1 MARIAFVTWDGGGN
15 VGPAIGIAQA
25 LATRGHRIHFL
36 GYEVQ
41 RDRIEG
47 QGFTFSALERS
58 GDFDAHGRPPE
69 DRIPAL
75 LRHVW
80 ACPEHRED
88 IPAALA
94 KHSSDVLV
102 VDFMMQGALAAQ
114 ERLAIPV
121 VALVHSAVAGLVPP
135 SDSPVG
141 ATWLAASNALRASA
155 DLAPMRRL
163 NDAWDRLLTL
173 VTTIPELDPAAADRG
188 NRVRYVGPIVEQF
201 AECDWQ
207 SPWDAGD
214 RRPLVLVSFST
225 TRFWDQGGRIRNTLA
240 ALAEEPVR
248 VLVSAPEA
256 AQLGPLPANAIVH
269 DFVPHALVL
278 PHTAVTVTHCG
289 HGTVTGSLAH
299 GVPLVGMPNNA
310 ADQPFLAQ
318 RLQQLGAGVA
328 LDGDAA
334 AAEIRTAVREVL
346 AKPSYAAAARELQAA
361 IRASPGAAGA
371 AGEVERTV
379 LGTDGKGA
387 LPVGSRFQ

>member
-25 LATRGHRIHFL
+25 LAARDHRIHFL

-41 RDRIEG
+41 RQRIED
-47 QGFTFSALERS
+47 QGFAFSALERS
-58 GDFDAHGRPPE
+58 GDFDVHSHAPE
-69 DRIPAL
+69 HRIPAL

-94 KHSSDVLV
+94 KHPADVLV
-102 VDFMMQGALAAQ
+102 VDVMMQGALASQ
-114 ERLAIPV
+114 ERVAIPM

-135 SDSPVG
+135 SDSLAG
-141 ATWLAASNALRASA
+141 AAWLAATNALRAPA

-173 VTTIPELDPAAADRG
+173 VTTIPEFDPAAADRG
-188 NRVRYVGPIVEQF
+188 PSVRYVGPIVEQF
-201 AECDWQ
+201 PRCDWQ

-214 RRPLVLVSFST
+214 SRPLVLVSFST
-225 TRFWDQGGRIRNTLA
+225 TRFWDQGGRIRNTLT
-240 ALAEEPVR
+240 ALAQEPVR

-256 AQLGPLPANAIVH
+256 AQLGALPANAVAH

-299 GVPLVGMPNNA
+299 GVPVVGLPNKA

-318 RLQQLGAGVA
+318 RLQQLGAGFA

-346 AKPSYAAAARELQAA
+346 AKSTYAAAARELQAA
-361 IRASPGAAGA
+361 ISASPGAAGA
-371 AGEVERTV
+371 AGQIERAV
-379 LGTDGKGA
+379 QPAGH
-387 LPVGSRFQ
+387 RR